1 MTRCSAA
8 NSSIRALTSIDAAVF
23 SGVGACRI
31 AQRLI
36 QFNMLTSVMTD
47 ELASGN
53 RSDRTRL
60 PGRAAVASTSRSRV
74 VRRLP
79 SLR

>member
-1 MTRCSAA
+1 
-8 NSSIRALTSIDAAVF
+8 
-23 SGVGACRI
+23 
-31 AQRLI
+31 
-36 QFNMLTSVMTD
+36 MLTSVMTD

-53 RSDRTRL
+53 RSDRARL
-60 PGRAAVASTSRSRV
+60 PGRATVAFASRSRV